1 MSSFQIFN
9 NCPFPS
15 PIAITSENPLEVT
28 NETNGNLYIASRD
41 NVLLNTINPYNS
53 SAFGE
58 TNVAKLSP
66 VIQLQ
71 FPYSINT
78 NNVIQFNNGSG
89 TITNGN
95 SQANLISGTTQLSD
109 AAIASQDFITY
120 QPGMGAMARFTS
132 GFTTGNSSIGTFQQI
147 GLGNQEDG
155 FFFSYTNNDINI
167 LIRKGGLRTQYSLV
181 ITTGATSNGNIIL
194 TLNGNSQNIPVTI
207 SDINNNASEIGNFDF
222 PLYNNSSNGNTVNI
236 IAERT
241 GSQSGAFTFNANGT
255 GMIATL
261 TQKVVGVTETI
272 TSIPRSNWNK
282 DKCDGTDF
290 LPLIDWSKGNVFQ
303 IKYQW
308 LGYGFVSFYLENPN
322 TGNLTL
328 VHEYKYPNTST
339 TPSISNPSLQFLANV
354 ANALTTNNVSMFV
367 GSVGCFI
374 EGDYPSVGGT
384 FGNNVS
390 RSYSATIGD
399 TNLDNIVTFRSPP
412 YFNGISNRAVVG
424 LLRFTITVNK
434 ACNINIIRNATLSGN
449 TVWNPLGNNILLES
463 SQSSSVA
470 TGGEILYT
478 DRGEKQ
484 DRFTVDPVKINFYIV
499 KIYPSDTVTF
509 CGISDNNNANVSVVF
524 NWLEPL

>member
-9 NCPFPS
+9 DCPFPS
-15 PIAITSENPLEVT
+15 PIEVS
-28 NETNGNLYIASRD
+28 NETNDNLYIASRD
-41 NVLLNTINPYNS
+41 NVLLNTVNPYNS

-78 NNVIQFNNGSG
+78 NNVIQFTNGSG
-89 TITNGN
+89 NIFNNN
-95 SQANLISGTTQLSD
+95 SQANLTSGTTQLSD

-155 FFFSYTNNDINI
+155 FFFSYTNNDMNI
-167 LIRKGGLRTQYSLV
+167 IIRKGGLRTQYSLI

-194 TLNGNSQNIPVTI
+194 TLNGISQNIPVII
-207 SDINNNASEIGNFDF
+207 SDINNNAFQIGNFDF
-222 PLYNNSSNGNTVNI
+222 PLYNNSSNGNTINI

-241 GSQSGAFTFNANGT
+241 GLQNGTFTFNANGT
-255 GMIATL
+255 GMVATL
-261 TQKVVGVTETI
+261 IQKVVGVTETI
-272 TSIPRSNWNK
+272 TTINRSVWNK

-290 LPLIDWSKGNVFQ
+290 IPLIDWSKGNVFQ

-322 TGNLTL
+322 TANITL
-328 VHEYKYPNTST
+328 VHEYKYPNTNT

-354 ANALTTNNVSMFV
+354 ANALTTNNLSMFI

-384 FGNNVS
+384 FGNNVARFYTKS
-390 RSYSATIGD
+390 VGN
-399 TNLDNIVTFRSPP
+399 TNLTNVVTFRSPP
-412 YFNGISNRAVVG
+412 YFKGKSNRAVVG
-424 LLRFTITVNK
+424 ISRITITVST
-434 ACNINIIRNATLSGN
+434 AANINIIRNATLTGN
-449 TVWNPLGNNILLES
+449 TNWTTLGNDILLES
-463 SQSSSVA
+463 SQSSSTVS
-470 TGGEILYT
+470 GGEQIYLE
-478 DRGEKQ
+478 RGEKQ
-484 DRFTVDPVKINFYIV
+484 DRFTIEPFKTQYFIL
-499 KIYPSDTVTF
+499 KIYPNDTITIASKADTGNSV
-509 CGISDNNNANVSVVF
+509 ISVVF